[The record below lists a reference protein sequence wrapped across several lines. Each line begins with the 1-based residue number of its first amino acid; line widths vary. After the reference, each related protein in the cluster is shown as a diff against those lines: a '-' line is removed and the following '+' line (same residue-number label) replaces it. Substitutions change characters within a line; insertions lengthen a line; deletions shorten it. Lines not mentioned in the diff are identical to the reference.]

1 MKFTSLGFI
10 QLEADGNTL
19 RMNGKAVDELDIG
32 KVSEYVNSKELKALQ
47 EELEKVEEKFLQ
59 MKPLYFK
66 GDQDNEFYK
75 QFAAVQA
82 KRERLKRDID
92 DLQQNI
98 FNLSLEMMHNYT
110 NGMTPRMKQAYRLLE
125 QGDREGCVQ
134 LLTEP
139 ENIDEYERQQR
150 RSRVKREQLKE
161 NEIKMLR
168 NHIYEKR
175 FAIGI
180 LEETEQLPKRYEEID
195 SIYKDIIP
203 EAEEY
208 LIELTLLY
216 DYAEFFLKQ
225 NRPQEGITYAEKL
238 KKYYD
243 DGAIEATDDDMAKL
257 YNLLGLLYA
266 NTQRS
271 SEAEECF
278 KKALAL
284 YEDLESKNPG
294 QYIKQI
300 EECKANLTGK
310 R

>member
-1 MKFTSLGFI
+1 MI
-10 QLEADGNTL
+10 
-19 RMNGKAVDELDIG
+19 M
-32 KVSEYVNSKELKALQ
+32 
-47 EELEKVEEKFLQ
+47 
-59 MKPLYFK
+59 
-66 GDQDNEFYK
+66 
-75 QFAAVQA
+75 
-82 KRERLKRDID
+82 
-92 DLQQNI
+92 
-98 FNLSLEMMHNYT
+98 
-110 NGMTPRMKQAYRLLE
+110 
-125 QGDREGCVQ
+125 
-134 LLTEP
+134 
-139 ENIDEYERQQR
+139 
-150 RSRVKREQLKE
+150 
-161 NEIKMLR
+161 
-168 NHIYEKR
+168 
-175 FAIGI
+175 
-180 LEETEQLPKRYEEID
+180 
-195 SIYKDIIP
+195 
-203 EAEEY
+203 EEY

-216 DYAEFFLKQ
+216 DYAEFLLKQ

-310 R
+310 K